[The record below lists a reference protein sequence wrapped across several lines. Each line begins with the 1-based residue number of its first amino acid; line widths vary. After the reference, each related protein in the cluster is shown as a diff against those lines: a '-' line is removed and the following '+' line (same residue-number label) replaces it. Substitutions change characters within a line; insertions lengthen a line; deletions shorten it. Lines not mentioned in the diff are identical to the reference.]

1 MLILNLYCR
10 ILSNLGRMKFY
21 IKFLL
26 LILTFNV
33 NANDLLSIYQ
43 EALEKD
49 PDFNAKK
56 ADLKISKEYLNQ
68 ARSGL
73 LPQLRFSASTNWNEY
88 YQERVLQNDYNTFSY
103 NLNLSQ
109 PIFRL
114 DSWFVTRQ
122 AKQNYEAAE
131 ARFAYQQQDLM
142 IRVTQAYFKVL
153 SAKSTLK
160 SAEATEKALNNQYQT
175 VTQRFNSGAASRIEL
190 AEAKSAYNRAQSDRV
205 LAEGNVDISFEE
217 LNSIV
222 GRQVKMVTALN
233 QDNEFIAPS
242 EAIDSEVKKGRA
254 ANYLII
260 EAQNRLEA
268 AESNT
273 RSKTANYLPKIDLNA
288 NASRRTSKQYTFD
301 GVESDIELPF
311 SIPTETE
318 NRAFSLQFSMP
329 LFTSGLNNSQRRQAL
344 LQEVKSEEQMIL
356 IERSV
361 VQQIRSLYTALKTAE
376 LNIISLR
383 TAVDSSKDALEATR
397 LGYELSSRNLIDLL
411 QAERNYSETQNRLSQ
426 AMYGFIVTSL
436 QYKQAIG
443 ILRPEDIVKINKQ
456 FN

>member
-1 MLILNLYCR
+1 
-10 ILSNLGRMKFY
+10 MKFY
-21 IKFLL
+21 IKFLI
-26 LILTFNV
+26 LIFSLNLTG
-33 NANDLLSIYQ
+33 NDLLSIYE

-56 ADLKISKEYLNQ
+56 ADLKISKELFNQ

-73 LPQLRFSASTNWNEY
+73 LPQVRFSASTNWNEY
-88 YQERVLQNDYNTFSY
+88 YQERVLQNDYNTFNY

-114 DSWFVTRQ
+114 DSWFVTQQ

-160 SAEATEKALNNQYQT
+160 SAEATERALNNQFQT
-175 VTQRFNSGAASRIEL
+175 VTERFNSGAASKIEL
-190 AEAKSAYNRAQSDRV
+190 AEAKSAFNRAQSDRV

-222 GRQVKMVTALN
+222 GRQIKMISPLN
-233 QDNEFIAPS
+233 QNSKFVAPM
-242 EAIDSEVKKGRA
+242 EDIDSEVKKGREL
-254 ANYLII
+254 NYLII
-260 EAQNRLEA
+260 EARSRLEA

-273 RSKTANYLPKIDLNA
+273 KSKTANYLPKIDLNA

-301 GVESDIELPF
+301 GVESDIDLPF

-318 NRAFSLQFSMP
+318 NRIFSIQFSVP
-329 LFTSGLNNSQRRQAL
+329 LFTSGLNSSQRRQAL
-344 LQEVKSEEQMIL
+344 LQEVRTEEQMIL
-356 IERSV
+356 IERNV
-361 VQQIRSLYTALKTAE
+361 TQQIRSLYTALKTAE

-383 TAVDSSKDALEATR
+383 VAVESSKDALEATR
-397 LGYELSSRNLIDLL
+397 LGYELGSRNLIDLL
-411 QAERNYSETQNRLSQ
+411 QAERNSSETQNRLSQ

-443 ILRPEDIVKINKQ
+443 TLRPEDIVKINGQ

>member
-1 MLILNLYCR
+1 
-10 ILSNLGRMKFY
+10 MKFY

-33 NANDLLSIYQ
+33 AADDLLSIYQ

-88 YQERVLQNDYNTFSY
+88 YQERILQNDYNTFSY

-114 DSWFVTRQ
+114 DSWFVSRQ

-160 SAEATEKALNNQYQT
+160 SAEATEKALNNQYQA

-222 GRQVKMVTALN
+222 GRQVKMIAPLN
-233 QDNEFIAPS
+233 QENEFIAPL
-242 EAIDSEVKKGRA
+242 EDIDSEVNKGRV

-260 EAQNRLEA
+260 EAKNKLEA

-273 RSKTANYLPKIDLNA
+273 RSKTANFLPKVDLNA

-301 GVESDIELPF
+301 GFDSDVDLPF

-318 NRAFSLQFSMP
+318 NRAFSIQFSMP
-329 LFTSGLNNSQRRQAL
+329 LFTSGLNSSQRRQAL
-344 LQEVKSEEQMIL
+344 LQEVKSVEQMIL

-376 LNIISLR
+376 LNIVSLR

-436 QYKQAIG
+436 QYRQAIG
-443 ILRPEDIVKINKQ
+443 TLRPEDIVKINEQ

>member
-1 MLILNLYCR
+1 
-10 ILSNLGRMKFY
+10 MKFY
-21 IKFLL
+21 IKFLI
-26 LILTFNV
+26 LIFSFNLTG
-33 NANDLLSIYQ
+33 NDLLSIYE

-49 PDFNAKK
+49 PDFNAKE
-56 ADLKISKEYLNQ
+56 ADLKISKEFFNQ

-73 LPQLRFSASTNWNEY
+73 LPQVRFSASTNWNEY
-88 YQERVLQNDYNTFSY
+88 YQERVLQNDYNTFNY

-114 DSWFVTRQ
+114 DSWFVTQQ

-160 SAEATEKALNNQYQT
+160 SAEATEKALNNQFET
-175 VTQRFNSGAASRIEL
+175 VTERFNSGAASKIEL
-190 AEAKSAYNRAQSDRV
+190 AEAKSAFNRAQSDRV

-222 GRQVKMVTALN
+222 GRQIKMVTPLN
-233 QDNEFIAPS
+233 QNSEFIAPL
-242 EAIDSEVKKGRA
+242 EDIDLEVKKGQEL
-254 ANYLII
+254 NYLII
-260 EAQNRLEA
+260 EARNRLEA

-273 RSKTANYLPKIDLNA
+273 KSKTANYLPRIDLNA
-288 NASRRTSKQYTFD
+288 NASRSTSKQYTFD
-301 GVESDIELPF
+301 GVESDIDLPF

-318 NRAFSLQFSMP
+318 NRTFSIQFSVP
-329 LFTSGLNNSQRRQAL
+329 LFTSGLNSSQRRQAL
-344 LQEVKSEEQMIL
+344 LQEVRTEEQMIL
-356 IERSV
+356 IERNV
-361 VQQIRSLYTALKTAE
+361 TQQIRSLYTALKTAE

-383 TAVDSSKDALEATR
+383 IAVESSKDALEATR
-397 LGYELSSRNLIDLL
+397 LGYDLGSRNLIDLL
-411 QAERNYSETQNRLSQ
+411 QAERNSSETQNRLSQ

-443 ILRPEDIVKINKQ
+443 TLRPEDIVKINEQ

>member
-1 MLILNLYCR
+1 
-10 ILSNLGRMKFY
+10 MKFY

-26 LILTFNV
+26 LILSFNV
-33 NANDLLSIYQ
+33 VANDLLSIYQ

-190 AEAKSAYNRAQSDRV
+190 AEAKSAFNRAQSDRV

-222 GRQVKMVTALN
+222 GRQVEMVTPLN
-233 QDNEFIAPS
+233 QNNEFIAPS
-242 EAIDSEVKKGRA
+242 EEINSEVTKGRE

-260 EAQNRLEA
+260 EARNRLEA

-301 GVESDIELPF
+301 GFDSDVDLPF

-318 NRAFSLQFSMP
+318 NRAFSIQFSMP

-344 LQEVKSEEQMIL
+344 LQEVKTEEQMIL

-376 LNIISLR
+376 LNIVSLR
-383 TAVDSSKDALEATR
+383 TAVDSSKDALDATR

-443 ILRPEDIVKINKQ
+443 TLRPEDIVKINEQ

>member
-1 MLILNLYCR
+1 M
-10 ILSNLGRMKFY
+10 
-21 IKFLL
+21 
-26 LILTFNV
+26 
-33 NANDLLSIYQ
+33 LSIYE

-56 ADLKISKEYLNQ
+56 ADLKISKEFFNQ

-73 LPQLRFSASTNWNEY
+73 LPQVRFSASTNWNEY
-88 YQERVLQNDYNTFSY
+88 YQERVLQNDYNTFNY

-114 DSWFVTRQ
+114 DSWFVTQQ

-160 SAEATEKALNNQYQT
+160 SAEATEKALNNQFQT
-175 VTQRFNSGAASRIEL
+175 VTERFNSGAASKIEL
-190 AEAKSAYNRAQSDRV
+190 AEAKSAFNRAQSDRV

-222 GRQVKMVTALN
+222 GRQIKMVTPLN
-233 QDNEFIAPS
+233 QNSEFIAPL
-242 EAIDSEVKKGRA
+242 EDIDLEVKKGREL
-254 ANYLII
+254 NYLII
-260 EAQNRLEA
+260 EARNRLEA

-273 RSKTANYLPKIDLNA
+273 KSKTANYLPRIDLNA

-301 GVESDIELPF
+301 GVESDIDLPF

-318 NRAFSLQFSMP
+318 NRTFSIQFSVP
-329 LFTSGLNNSQRRQAL
+329 LFTSGLNSSQRRQAL
-344 LQEVKSEEQMIL
+344 LQEVRTEEQMIL
-356 IERSV
+356 IERNV
-361 VQQIRSLYTALKTAE
+361 TQQIRSLYTALKTAE

-383 TAVDSSKDALEATR
+383 IAVESSKDALEATR
-397 LGYELSSRNLIDLL
+397 LGYELGSRNLIDLL
-411 QAERNYSETQNRLSQ
+411 QAERNSSETQNRLSQ

-443 ILRPEDIVKINKQ
+443 TLRPEDIVKINEQ

>member
-1 MLILNLYCR
+1 
-10 ILSNLGRMKFY
+10 MKFY
-21 IKFLL
+21 IKFLI
-26 LILTFNV
+26 LIFSFNLTG
-33 NANDLLSIYQ
+33 NDLLSIYE

-56 ADLKISKEYLNQ
+56 ADLKISKELFNQ

-73 LPQLRFSASTNWNEY
+73 LPQVRFSASTNWNEY
-88 YQERVLQNDYNTFSY
+88 YQERVLQNDYNTFNY

-114 DSWFVTRQ
+114 DSWFVTQQ

-160 SAEATEKALNNQYQT
+160 SAEATEKALNNQFET
-175 VTQRFNSGAASRIEL
+175 VTERFNSGAASKIEL
-190 AEAKSAYNRAQSDRV
+190 AEAKSAFNRAQSDRV

-222 GRQVKMVTALN
+222 GRQIKMVTPLN
-233 QDNEFIAPS
+233 QNSEFIAPL
-242 EAIDSEVKKGRA
+242 EDIDLEVKKGQEL
-254 ANYLII
+254 NYLII
-260 EAQNRLEA
+260 EARNRLEA

-273 RSKTANYLPKIDLNA
+273 KSKTANYLPRIDLNA

-301 GVESDIELPF
+301 GVESDIDLPF

-318 NRAFSLQFSMP
+318 NRTFSIQFSVP
-329 LFTSGLNNSQRRQAL
+329 LFTSGLNSSQRRQAL
-344 LQEVKSEEQMIL
+344 LQEVRTEEQMIL
-356 IERSV
+356 IERNV
-361 VQQIRSLYTALKTAE
+361 TQQIRSLYTALKTAE

-383 TAVDSSKDALEATR
+383 IAVESSKDALEATR
-397 LGYELSSRNLIDLL
+397 LGYDLGSRNLIDLL
-411 QAERNYSETQNRLSQ
+411 QAERNSSETQNRLSQ

-443 ILRPEDIVKINKQ
+443 TLRPEDIVKINEQ

>member
-1 MLILNLYCR
+1 
-10 ILSNLGRMKFY
+10 MKFY

-33 NANDLLSIYQ
+33 AANDLLSIYQ

-88 YQERVLQNDYNTFSY
+88 YQERILQNDYNTFSY

-114 DSWFVTRQ
+114 DSWFVSRQ

-160 SAEATEKALNNQYQT
+160 SAEATEKALNNQYQA

-222 GRQVKMVTALN
+222 GRQVKMVTPLN
-233 QDNEFIAPS
+233 QENEFIAPL
-242 EAIDSEVKKGRA
+242 EEIDSEVNKGRV

-260 EAQNRLEA
+260 EAKNRLEA

-273 RSKTANYLPKIDLNA
+273 RSKTANFLPKVDLNA

-301 GVESDIELPF
+301 GFDSDVDLPF

-318 NRAFSLQFSMP
+318 NRAFSIQFSMP
-329 LFTSGLNNSQRRQAL
+329 LFTSGLNSSQRRQAL

-426 AMYGFIVTSL
+426 AIYGFIVTSL

-443 ILRPEDIVKINKQ
+443 TLRPEDIVKINEQ

>member
-1 MLILNLYCR
+1 
-10 ILSNLGRMKFY
+10 MKFY

-26 LILTFNV
+26 LILSFNV
-33 NANDLLSIYQ
+33 VANDLLSIYQ

-190 AEAKSAYNRAQSDRV
+190 AEAKSAFNRAQSDRV

-222 GRQVKMVTALN
+222 GRQVEMVTPLN
-233 QDNEFIAPS
+233 QNNEFIAPS
-242 EAIDSEVKKGRA
+242 GEINSEVTKGRE

-260 EAQNRLEA
+260 EARNRLEA

-301 GVESDIELPF
+301 GFDSDVDLPF

-318 NRAFSLQFSMP
+318 NRIFSIQFSMP

-344 LQEVKSEEQMIL
+344 LQEVKTEEQMIL

-376 LNIISLR
+376 LNIVSLR

-443 ILRPEDIVKINKQ
+443 TLRPEDIVKINEQ

>member
-1 MLILNLYCR
+1 
-10 ILSNLGRMKFY
+10 MKFY

-33 NANDLLSIYQ
+33 AADDLLSIYQ

-88 YQERVLQNDYNTFSY
+88 YQERILQNDYNTFSY

-114 DSWFVTRQ
+114 DSWFVSRQ

-160 SAEATEKALNNQYQT
+160 SAEATEKALNNQYQA

-222 GRQVKMVTALN
+222 GRQVKMVTPLN
-233 QDNEFIAPS
+233 QENEFIAPL
-242 EAIDSEVKKGRA
+242 EEIDSEVNKGRV

-260 EAQNRLEA
+260 EAKNRLEA

-273 RSKTANYLPKIDLNA
+273 RSKTANFLPKVDLNA

-301 GVESDIELPF
+301 GFDSDVDLPF

-318 NRAFSLQFSMP
+318 NRAFSIQFSMP
-329 LFTSGLNNSQRRQAL
+329 LFTSGLNSSQRRQAL

-376 LNIISLR
+376 LNIVSLR

-426 AMYGFIVTSL
+426 AIYGFIVTSL

-443 ILRPEDIVKINKQ
+443 TLRPEDIVKINEQ

>member
-1 MLILNLYCR
+1 
-10 ILSNLGRMKFY
+10 MKFY

-26 LILTFNV
+26 LILSFNV
-33 NANDLLSIYQ
+33 VANDLLSIYQ

-68 ARSGL
+68 VRSGL

-190 AEAKSAYNRAQSDRV
+190 AEAKSAFNRAQSDRV

-222 GRQVKMVTALN
+222 GRQVEMVTPLN
-233 QDNEFIAPS
+233 QNNEFIAPS
-242 EAIDSEVKKGRA
+242 EEINSEVTKGRE

-260 EAQNRLEA
+260 EARNRLEA

-301 GVESDIELPF
+301 GFDSDVDLPF

-318 NRAFSLQFSMP
+318 NRAFSIQFSMP

-344 LQEVKSEEQMIL
+344 LQEVKTEEQMIL

-376 LNIISLR
+376 LNIVSLR

-443 ILRPEDIVKINKQ
+443 TLRPEDIVKINEQ

>member
-1 MLILNLYCR
+1 
-10 ILSNLGRMKFY
+10 MKFY

-26 LILTFNV
+26 LILSFNV
-33 NANDLLSIYQ
+33 VANDLLSIYQ

-190 AEAKSAYNRAQSDRV
+190 AEAKSAFNRAQSDRV

-222 GRQVKMVTALN
+222 GRQVEMVTPLN
-233 QDNEFIAPS
+233 QNSEFIAPT
-242 EAIDSEVKKGRA
+242 EEINSEVTKGRE

-260 EAQNRLEA
+260 EARNRLEA

-301 GVESDIELPF
+301 GFDSDVDLPF

-318 NRAFSLQFSMP
+318 NRAFSIQFSMP

-344 LQEVKSEEQMIL
+344 LQEVKTEEQMIL

-376 LNIISLR
+376 LNIVSLR

-443 ILRPEDIVKINKQ
+443 TLRPEDIVKINEQ

>member
-1 MLILNLYCR
+1 
-10 ILSNLGRMKFY
+10 MKFY

-26 LILTFNV
+26 LILSFNV
-33 NANDLLSIYQ
+33 VANDLLSIYQ

-190 AEAKSAYNRAQSDRV
+190 AEAKSAFNRAQSDRV
-205 LAEGNVDISFEE
+205 LAEGNVEISFEE

-222 GRQVKMVTALN
+222 GRQVEMVTPLN
-233 QDNEFIAPS
+233 QNSEFIAPS
-242 EAIDSEVKKGRA
+242 EEINSEVTKGRE

-260 EAQNRLEA
+260 EARNRLEA

-301 GVESDIELPF
+301 GFDSDVDLPF

-318 NRAFSLQFSMP
+318 NRAFSIQFSMP

-344 LQEVKSEEQMIL
+344 LQEVKTEEQMIL

-376 LNIISLR
+376 LNIVSLR
-383 TAVDSSKDALEATR
+383 TAVDSSKDALDATR

-443 ILRPEDIVKINKQ
+443 TLRPEDIVKINEQ

>member
-1 MLILNLYCR
+1 
-10 ILSNLGRMKFY
+10 MKFY

-33 NANDLLSIYQ
+33 TANDLLSIYQ

-68 ARSGL
+68 ARSSL

-160 SAEATEKALNNQYQT
+160 SAEATEKALNNQYQA

-190 AEAKSAYNRAQSDRV
+190 AEAKSAYNRAQSDLV

-222 GRQVKMVTALN
+222 GRQVKMVTSLN
-233 QDNEFIAPS
+233 QENEFIAPI
-242 EAIDSEVKKGRA
+242 EEIDSEVNKGRV

-260 EAQNRLEA
+260 EAKNRLEA

-273 RSKTANYLPKIDLNA
+273 RSKTANFLPKVDLNA

-318 NRAFSLQFSMP
+318 NRAFSIQFSMP
-329 LFTSGLNNSQRRQAL
+329 LFTSGLNSSQRRQAL

-383 TAVDSSKDALEATR
+383 TAVDSSNDALEATR

-426 AMYGFIVTSL
+426 AIYGFIVTSL

-443 ILRPEDIVKINKQ
+443 YLRPEDIVKINNQ